1 MGYDCANTMSICC
14 AFLKLLWLHWLLP
27 PLMFIVCSPCARV
40 FTSQRYV
47 TDEWDLTMICIL
59 PYIDGNNFVGMIALE
74 SNIDVDLVKVRRS
87 ECGKRKDI

>member
-1 MGYDCANTMSICC
+1 
-14 AFLKLLWLHWLLP
+14 
-27 PLMFIVCSPCARV
+27 
-40 FTSQRYV
+40 
-47 TDEWDLTMICIL
+47 MICIL